1 MREMRIRYYE
11 TGQVASIQMYEGN
24 SPDGPRKT
32 FREDGSLESESWY
45 KFGLLT
51 GECLEYHPN
60 GIVKERRVYFV
71 GRLRGAIERYSE
83 EGIIERRW
91 FPDAE
96 KEDDVAVEFYDDK
109 GALSSSMNRHGKILR
124 SSVPSVPP
132 VAPTPSVSPI
142 PSSMPSDQRRECEVS
157 EDYRI
162 GMEGIAKRKEAAKTP
177 SKSNKTRQGRRFTKK
192 SKEDNSQEQQV

>member
-24 SPDGPRKT
+24 IPDGPRKT

-60 GIVKERRVYFV
+60 GIVKERRVYSV

-83 EGIIERRW
+83 EGIIECRW

-109 GALSSSMNRHGKILR
+109 GALSSSINRHGKTLR
-124 SSVPSVPP
+124 SSV
-132 VAPTPSVSPI
+132 ATAPSVSPI

-162 GMEGIAKRKEAAKTP
+162 VMEGIAKMKEAAKTP
-177 SKSNKTRQGRRFTKK
+177 SKSNKTRQGRRSTKK
-192 SKEDNSQEQQV
+192 RKEDNSQDQQV

>member
-11 TGQVASIQMYEGN
+11 AGQVASIQMYEGN

-60 GIVKERRVYFV
+60 GIVKERRVYSV
-71 GRLRGAIERYSE
+71 GRLRGAIECYSD
-83 EGIIERRW
+83 EGIIECRW
-91 FPDAE
+91 FPDAA

-109 GALSSSMNRHGKILR
+109 GALSSSMNRHGKTLR
-124 SSVPSVPP
+124 SSVPP
-132 VAPTPSVSPI
+132 VPSVSPVL
-142 PSSMPSDQRRECEVS
+142 SSTPPDDQRRECEES

-162 GMEGIAKRKEAAKTP
+162 VMEGIAKMKEAAKTP
-177 SKSNKTRQGRRFTKK
+177 SKSNKIRQGRRSTKK